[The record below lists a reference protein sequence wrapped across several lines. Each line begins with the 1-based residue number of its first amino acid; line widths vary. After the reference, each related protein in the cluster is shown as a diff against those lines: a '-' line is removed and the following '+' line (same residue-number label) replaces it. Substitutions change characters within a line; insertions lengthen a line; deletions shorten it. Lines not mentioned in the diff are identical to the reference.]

1 MIRVGIIGL
10 GMMGGMHYRAWQEID
25 GAEVV
30 AVADADPQRAGG
42 DLSTGWS
49 NLPGAAKQLDMSRIR
64 GTTDARELIA
74 MDDVDLV
81 DVCVPTPDHAALAIA
96 ALEAGKHC
104 ICEKPLARTA
114 EQARQIAAA
123 AEKAM
128 PKGFCLPA
136 MCVRF
141 WPEWAWL
148 ARMVERGTYGKV
160 LDATFRRVGSMP
172 PGWFGDGKLSGG
184 AILDL
189 HLHDTDFVK
198 FALGKPVAVHSFG
211 RVGKTGCVDQLVTHY
226 IYAGD
231 GPIVTAEGS
240 WAMTDGFP
248 FRMGYT
254 VNFERATAEYV
265 MLREEPLVIYE
276 NGKAKSH
283 ACEGGDGYH
292 NELAYMAQ
300 CIASGK
306 APSIITAADA
316 AESIEIV
323 EAEAESIRTGLRV
336 EV

>member
-10 GMMGGMHYRAWQEID
+10 GMMGGMHYRAWREID
-25 GAEVV
+25 GVEVA
-30 AVADADPQRAGG
+30 AVADADPRRAAG
-42 DLSTGWS
+42 DLSTNWS

-64 GTTDARELIA
+64 GTTDPHELIA
-74 MDDVDLV
+74 LAEVDIV
-81 DVCVPTPDHAALAIA
+81 DICTPTPAHADLAVA

-104 ICEKPLARTA
+104 VCEKPLARTA
-114 EQARQIAAA
+114 EQARRIAAA
-123 AEKAM
+123 AQKAR
-128 PKGFCLPA
+128 GFCLPA

-141 WPEWAWL
+141 WPQWAWL
-148 ARMVERGTYGKV
+148 ARMIEAGTYGAV
-160 LDATFRRVGSMP
+160 LDATFRRVGPMP

-198 FALGKPVAVHSFG
+198 FAFGKPGAVHSFG
-211 RVGKTGCVDQLVTHY
+211 RVGKTGCVDQLITHY
-226 IYAGD
+226 IYGD
-231 GPIVTAEGS
+231 GGPVVTAEGS
-240 WAMTDGFP
+240 WAMSAGFP
-248 FRMGYT
+248 FRMDYT

-265 MLREEPLVIYE
+265 MLREQPLVIYE
-276 NGKAKSH
+276 NSKATPH
-283 ACEGGDGYH
+283 ACQGADGYH

-300 CIASGK
+300 CVASGK

-323 EAEAESIRTGLRV
+323 EAEALSVGTRRRV

>member
-1 MIRVGIIGL
+1 MTRVGIIGL

-30 AVADADPQRAGG
+30 AVADADPQRAAG

-49 NLPGAAKQLDMSRIR
+49 NLPGAARQLDMSSIR
-64 GTTDARELIA
+64 GTTDPRELIA
-74 MDDVDLV
+74 MENVDLV
-81 DVCVPTPDHAALAIA
+81 DVCVPTPHHAELAIA
-96 ALEAGKHC
+96 ALDAGKHC

-123 AEKAM
+123 AEKA
-128 PKGFCLPA
+128 KGFCLPA

-148 ARMVERGTYGKV
+148 ARMIQRGSYGKV
-160 LDATFRRVGSMP
+160 LDATFRRVGSVP

-198 FALGKPVAVHSFG
+198 FAFGKPGAVHSFG
-211 RVGKTGCVDQLVTHY
+211 RVGKTGCIDQLVTHY
-226 IYAGD
+226 IYED
-231 GPIVTAEGS
+231 GGPVVTAEGS
-240 WAMTDGFP
+240 WAMTDPFP
-248 FRMGYT
+248 FRMDYT
-254 VNFERATAEYV
+254 VNFEQATTEYV
-265 MLREEPLVIYE
+265 MLREEPLVIYQ
-276 NGKAKSH
+276 NGKATPH
-283 ACEGGDGYH
+283 ACEGADGYH

-300 CIASGK
+300 CIASGQ
-306 APSIITAADA
+306 APSIITPADA
-316 AESIEIV
+316 AESVEIV
-323 EAEAESIRTGLRV
+323 ESEAESVRTGLRV

>member
-10 GMMGGMHYRAWQEID
+10 GMMGGMHYRAWRAID
-25 GAEVV
+25 GVEVV
-30 AVADADPQRAGG
+30 AVADADPIRAAG
-42 DLSTGWS
+42 DLSTSWS
-49 NLPGAAKQLDMSRIR
+49 NLPGAAKQLDMSCIR
-64 GTTDARELIA
+64 GTTDPHELIA
-74 MDDVDLV
+74 MAEVDIV
-81 DVCVPTPDHAALAIA
+81 DVCVPTPAHADLAVAALM
-96 ALEAGKHC
+96 AGKHC
-104 ICEKPLARTA
+104 VCEKPLARTA

-123 AEKAM
+123 AEKA
-128 PKGFCLPA
+128 KGFCLPA

-141 WPEWAWL
+141 WPQWAWL
-148 ARMVERGTYGKV
+148 AKAIQSGSYGKV
-160 LDATFRRVGSMP
+160 LDATFRRVGSVP

-198 FALGKPVAVHSFG
+198 FAFGKPGAVHSFG

-226 IYAGD
+226 IYGD
-231 GPIVTAEGS
+231 GGPVVSAEGS
-240 WAMTDGFP
+240 WAMSAGFP
-248 FRMGYT
+248 FRMDYT

-265 MLREEPLVIYE
+265 MLREQPLVIYE
-276 NGKAKSH
+276 NGQATPH
-283 ACEGGDGYH
+283 ACEGADGYH

-300 CIASGK
+300 CVASGK

-323 EAEAESIRTGLRV
+323 EAEAESIRAARRV